1 MKTTK
6 TDYMSTNARQP
17 AIAINK
23 MNISDLK
30 KICEDAEAYRK
41 QVFVNIELP
50 NGEDICFKVQD
61 SLIRDD
67 IMHQCRRAGLDAWF
81 STMAGVAYNK
91 DHVGRKEP
99 FWGTKYQ
106 SK

>member
-61 SLIRDD
+61 SLVRDE
-67 IMHQCRRAGLDAWF
+67 IMHECRRAGLLAWF
-81 STMAGVAYNK
+81 HTLTGAVDNI
-91 DHVGRKEP
+91 DHAGRKEP
-99 FWGTKYQ
+99 FWGTKCK